1 MILVLFLKD
10 EIEATNDLEKDNIY
24 DAWPMPDSCKN
35 LNNPPQFD
43 REFVFSFHTQLVI
56 LCLHMNNGLLSS

>member
-10 EIEATNDLEKDNIY
+10 EREATNDLEKDNIY
-24 DAWPMPDSCKN
+24 DAWPIPDSCKN

-43 REFVFSFHTQLVI
+43 REFVFSFQTQLVI
-56 LCLHMNNGLLSS
+56 